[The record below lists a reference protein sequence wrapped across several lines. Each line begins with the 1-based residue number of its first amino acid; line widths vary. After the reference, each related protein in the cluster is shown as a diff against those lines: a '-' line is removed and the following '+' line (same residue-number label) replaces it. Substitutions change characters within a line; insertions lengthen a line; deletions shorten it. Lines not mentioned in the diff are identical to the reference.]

1 MAHTKPP
8 LRRLL
13 VATDFSP
20 GSRAALVALERLVPR
35 SVALHVDLLHVL
47 EPLPFLVPPAP
58 VIGFERARA
67 EGAQRGLDR
76 LAAELRRR
84 LGPGSR
90 VETHLADGPPHAEI
104 CRLAASCAA
113 DLIVLGTH
121 GRTGLRHALA
131 GSVAERVVR
140 HAQRPVL
147 TIPLRL
153 RRSR

>member
-1 MAHTKPP
+1 MACTRPFY
-8 LRRLL
+8 RRVL
-13 VATDFSP
+13 VATDFSQ
-20 GSRAALVALERLVPR
+20 GSRAALRELERLLPR
-35 SVALHVDLLHVL
+35 STPVRVDLVHVL

-67 EGAQRGLDR
+67 LGAQRRLER
-76 LAAELRRR
+76 LASQLRRR
-84 LGPGSR
+84 LGPAAR
-90 VETHLADGPPHAEI
+90 VETHVADGPPHAEI
-104 CRLAASCAA
+104 CRLAAERAA
-113 DLIVLGTH
+113 DLVILGTH

-147 TIPLRL
+147 TIPIRM